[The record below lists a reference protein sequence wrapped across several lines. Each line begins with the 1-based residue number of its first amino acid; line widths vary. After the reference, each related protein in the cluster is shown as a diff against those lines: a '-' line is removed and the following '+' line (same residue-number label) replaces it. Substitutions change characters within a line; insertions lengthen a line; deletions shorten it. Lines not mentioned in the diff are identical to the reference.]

1 MVPRIAALLLIAASA
16 ARAASPHLG
25 NIDPPGVQCG
35 VDTEVTITGDHLQ
48 DAQGL
53 LIYST
58 GIQVLSM
65 TAIDGGTAKA
75 WLRVA
80 ADSPLGEHE
89 VRLWTASGI
98 SELMPIYVGQ
108 FPNVTCSGSNHTV
121 ARAQP
126 VPLNCTV
133 NGVIHDEEIDYYSL
147 QVRKGERITAE
158 VEGMRLGRD
167 MFDPWAAILDAGG
180 RQLAANDDNA
190 LLLQDP
196 LVSIIAPVDGTYV
209 VSVRESTWGGSPRSF
224 YRLHIGSYPQPTVVF
239 PSGGQVGQ
247 NLPVTFLGDIA
258 GPIPARV
265 QLPPFV
271 EEPYS
276 FSVADHG
283 LLAPFPLP
291 MRISTFPNVLQQ
303 DPNNDLG
310 HATAGAAPP
319 VAFNGIVHNA
329 HESDYYKFHATK
341 GTALDVTVYA
351 RQLRSPIDTVIDL
364 WDAKGHHIANNDDAN
379 GPDSYLRFNVP
390 ADGDYFVSLRDQLF
404 RGGPE
409 FVYRIEVTPVLPDV
423 SFTMPEIVRNSQERQ
438 TIVIPRGNRYATML
452 RVKKESFDGDFRLNL
467 PALPAGV
474 TLVSGTMS
482 GETMPVIFQAMP
494 DAAVSATLTDVL
506 AVPVDPG
513 QHVASGYAETVEL
526 VHGAPN
532 DFAYLKANIGRLAV
546 SVADEAPFRIDLA
559 PPAAPILQNGQ
570 SSLRVTATRATGFT
584 GPINVSL
591 LYNPPGLSS
600 QSVVTIPANQDS
612 VDLPINATNDAR
624 AKTWQVAAIASAD
637 AGQGAVWVSSDF
649 VPLQISAPFVSG
661 HLDRANAVQGD
672 PVTITC
678 HLDQNVA
685 FDGTAT
691 IRLMGLPAKVTAP
704 DVLVTSGDTQAVFN
718 VTTDP
723 TSPPGQH
730 KDLFCQVT
738 VQKAGVQMVANTA
751 SGGVLRIDAAPKKE
765 VAAQ

>member
-1 MVPRIAALLLIAASA
+1 
-16 ARAASPHLG
+16 
-25 NIDPPGVQCG
+25 
-35 VDTEVTITGDHLQ
+35 VTITGDHLE

-53 LIYST
+53 LIYT
-58 GIQVLSM
+58 PGIQVLSM
-65 TAIDGGTAKA
+65 TAVDAGKAKA

-80 ADSPLGEHE
+80 ANSPLGEHE
-89 VRLWTASGI
+89 VRLWTASGV
-98 SELMPIYVGQ
+98 SELMPLYVGQ
-108 FPNVTCSGSNHTV
+108 FPNVACSGSNHTV

-133 NGVIHDEEIDYYSL
+133 NGVIHDEEIDYYSV
-147 QVRKGERITAE
+147 QARRGDRVTAE

-167 MFDPWAAILDAGG
+167 MFDPWAAILDASG

-196 LVSIIAPVDGTYV
+196 LVSIIAPADGVYV
-209 VSVRESTWGGSPRSF
+209 VSLRESTWGGSPQSY
-224 YRLHIGSYPQPTVVF
+224 YRLHIGAYPQPVAVY
-239 PSGGQVGQ
+239 PPGGQVGQ
-247 NLPVTFLGDIA
+247 SLPVTFLGDLN
-258 GPIPARV
+258 GPIATRV

-271 EEPYS
+271 EDPYS
-276 FSVADHG
+276 VSVSNHG
-283 LLAPFPLP
+283 LFAPFPLP
-291 MRISTFPNVLQQ
+291 MRVSPFPNVLQQ
-303 DPNNDLG
+303 DPNYDLA

-329 HESDYYKFHATK
+329 HEADYYRFHASK
-341 GTALDVTVYA
+341 GAALDITVYA

-364 WDAKGHHIANNDDAN
+364 WDAKGKHIASNDDTN

-390 ADGDYFVSLRDQLF
+390 ADGDYVVSLRDQLY
-404 RGGPE
+404 RGGPD
-409 FVYRIEVTPVLPDV
+409 FVYRIEVTPVAPDV

-438 TIVIPRGNRYATML
+438 TIVVPRGNRYATML
-452 RVKKESFDGDFRLNL
+452 RVKRESFDGDFRLNL
-467 PALPAGV
+467 PGLPAGV
-474 TLVSGTMS
+474 TLISGTMA
-482 GETMPVIFQAMP
+482 GETIPVIFQAMP

-506 AVPVDPG
+506 AQPADPS
-513 QHVASGYAETVEL
+513 QHIGSGYAQTVEL

-532 DFAYLKANIGRLAV
+532 DFAYLKANISRLAV
-546 SVADEAPFRIDLA
+546 AVAEEAPFRIDLV
-559 PPAAPILQNGQ
+559 PPVVPILQNGQ
-570 SSLRVTATRATGFT
+570 SSLKVTATRKPGFT
-584 GPINVSL
+584 GPINVSM
-591 LYNPPGLSS
+591 LYNPPGVSS

-612 VDLPINATNDAR
+612 VDLPINASNDAR
-624 AKTWQVAAIASAD
+624 AKTWEVAAIASGD

-649 VPLQISAPFVSG
+649 VPLQVSAPFIAG
-661 HLDRANAVQGD
+661 HLDRANTVQGD

-678 HLDQNVA
+678 HLDQNIA

-691 IRLMGLPAKVTAP
+691 VRLMGLPAKVTAP

-751 SGGVLRIDAAPKKE
+751 NGGVLRIDPAPKKE